1 MENIENKIDLLQRA
15 IIINNDRIEG
25 YEKAIELAEPDH
37 LRELQQ
43 IFHSYVDQSSG
54 FVAELNQL
62 NSQLGGEPE
71 DDTKFTGKIFRMW
84 MEVKTALSSSNSQSL
99 LDLCEKGEDE
109 FKKTYD
115 DIISEA
121 SEVYPEL
128 VSVLHIQLVEQNSA
142 HKKIKELRDL

>member
-1 MENIENKIDLLQRA
+1 MENIENKIDLLHRA

-37 LRELQQ
+37 LRELQH

-62 NSQLGGEPE
+62 NIQMGGEPE
-71 DDTKFTGKIFRMW
+71 DDTKFTGKIYRMW

-99 LDLCEKGEDE
+99 LELCEKGEDE